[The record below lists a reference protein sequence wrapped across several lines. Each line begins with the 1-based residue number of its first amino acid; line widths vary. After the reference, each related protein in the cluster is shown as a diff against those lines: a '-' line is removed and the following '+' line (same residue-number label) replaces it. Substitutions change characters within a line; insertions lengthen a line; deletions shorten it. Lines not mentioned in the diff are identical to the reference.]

1 VSRRLLIV
9 NVLVGALGC
18 LFAAGLIRE
27 LGTGH
32 PLPPAPA
39 PRASR
44 SAPEADGAA
53 AGQPVP
59 LVTYQTIATKNL
71 FNVGRS
77 EVIVAVAAAPPGP
90 KPVLHGVMLDGP
102 KSRAYLEEPP
112 AKRVFGYA
120 IGDPIAGGRLD
131 SIGPDRVVIIR
142 PDGPVEVLL
151 HDPSKP
157 RPVAPT
163 AAGPAVQRVP
173 AEPARAPG
181 AAPALGA
188 APGPSAGTV
197 PSPGGVPT
205 QTPRQALP
213 R

>member
-32 PLPPAPA
+32 PLPPVLA
-39 PRASR
+39 PRAIR

-71 FNVGRS
+71 FNAGRS
-77 EVIVAVAAAPPGP
+77 EVIVAAVAPPGP

-120 IGDPIAGGRLD
+120 IGDTIAGGRLD
-131 SIGPDRVVIIR
+131 SIGPDRVVITR
-142 PDGPVEVLL
+142 PEGPVEVLL

-157 RPVAPT
+157 RPVAPA
-163 AAGPAVQRVP
+163 AAGPAVQRGP
-173 AEPARAPG
+173 PEPARAPG
-181 AAPALGA
+181 VGTA
-188 APGPSAGTV
+188 PSAGAG

>member
-1 VSRRLLIV
+1 VSRRFFIV

-32 PLPPAPA
+32 PLPPIPA
-39 PRASR
+39 PRASQ
-44 SAPEADGAA
+44 STPEAGGPP

-59 LVTYQTIATKNL
+59 IVTYQTIATKNL
-71 FNVGRS
+71 FNPGRS
-77 EVIVAVAAAPPGP
+77 EVTVASVAASGP
-90 KPVLHGVMLDGP
+90 KPVLHGVMIDGD

-112 AKRVFGYA
+112 TKRVFGYA
-120 IGDPIAGGRLD
+120 VGDTIAGGRLD
-131 SIGPDRVVIIR
+131 SIRPDRVVIAR
-142 PDGPVEVLL
+142 PEGPVEVLL

-157 RPVAPT
+157 KPVAPA

-173 AEPARAPG
+173 PEPARSPGPG
-181 AAPALGA
+181 AVQ
-188 APGPSAGTV
+188 S
-197 PSPGGVPT
+197 

>member
-1 VSRRLLIV
+1 MSRRLLIV

-27 LGTGH
+27 LGAGD

-39 PRASR
+39 PRASQ
-44 SAPEADGAA
+44 SIPEAGAAA

-59 LVTYQTIATKNL
+59 IVTYHTIATKNL
-71 FNVGRS
+71 FNPGRS
-77 EVIVAVAAAPPGP
+77 EVTVANVAPPGP

-120 IGDPIAGGRLD
+120 VGDAVAGGRLD
-131 SIGPDRVVIIR
+131 SIGPDRVVITR
-142 PDGPVEVLL
+142 PEGLVEVLL

-157 RPVAPT
+157 KPVAP
-163 AAGPAVQRVP
+163 AAASPAGQRVP
-173 AEPARAPG
+173 PEPGRPPGAPG
-181 AAPALGA
+181 VQP
-188 APGPSAGTV
+188 P
-197 PSPGGVPT
+197 
-205 QTPRQALP
+205 TPRQALP

>member
-1 VSRRLLIV
+1 MSRRLLIV

-32 PLPPAPA
+32 PLPPVPA
-39 PRASR
+39 PRVSR
-44 SAPEADGAA
+44 SATEADGAA

-71 FNVGRS
+71 FNAGRS
-77 EVIVAVAAAPPGP
+77 EVIVAAVAPPGP

-120 IGDPIAGGRLD
+120 IGDTIAGGRLD
-131 SIGPDRVVIIR
+131 SIGPDRVVITR
-142 PDGPVEVLL
+142 PEGPVEVLL

-157 RPVAPT
+157 RPVAPA
-163 AAGPAVQRVP
+163 AAGPAVQRGP
-173 AEPARAPG
+173 PEPARAPG
-181 AAPALGA
+181 VGTA
-188 APGPSAGTV
+188 PSAGAG

>member
-1 VSRRLLIV
+1 MSRRLLIV

-32 PLPPAPA
+32 PLPPVLA
-39 PRASR
+39 PRAIR
-44 SAPEADGAA
+44 YAPEADGAA

-71 FNVGRS
+71 FNAGRS
-77 EVIVAVAAAPPGP
+77 EVIVAAVAPPGP

-120 IGDPIAGGRLD
+120 IGDTIAGGRLD
-131 SIGPDRVVIIR
+131 SIGPDRVVITR
-142 PDGPVEVLL
+142 PEGPVEVLL

-157 RPVAPT
+157 RPVAPA
-163 AAGPAVQRVP
+163 AAGPAVQRGP
-173 AEPARAPG
+173 PEPARAPG
-181 AAPALGA
+181 VGTA
-188 APGPSAGTV
+188 PSAGAG